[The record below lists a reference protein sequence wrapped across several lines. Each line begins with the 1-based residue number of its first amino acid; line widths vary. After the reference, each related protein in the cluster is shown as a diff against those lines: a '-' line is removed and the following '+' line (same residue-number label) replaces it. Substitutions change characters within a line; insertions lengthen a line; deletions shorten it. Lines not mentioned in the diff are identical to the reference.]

1 MSYDS
6 SQDWQMQSPGWRE
19 QQIFKC
25 LCTLK
30 DNLASYFEGGGSTQP
45 LIYRALITQL
55 GGADDPTAIV
65 LENTT
70 GEALTFAYVSA
81 GEYVINCS
89 NPIFTTNKTY
99 ISHNGVIN
107 VSSTPSIMSTSLVND
122 ASISVKTGIATELGG
137 GALGVFALTDGLLN
151 NTELT
156 IYIYP

>member
-30 DNLASYFEGGGSTQP
+30 DNLASYFEGGGGSQP
-45 LIYRALITQL
+45 LIYRALITQQ
-55 GGADDPTAIV
+55 GTDDPTAIV

-70 GEALTFAYVSA
+70 GETLTFSYSGVGQYSI
-81 GEYVINCS
+81 GCV
-89 NPIFTTNKTY
+89 NPIFTPNKTY
-99 ISHNGVIN
+99 ISHNGVID
-107 VSSTPSIMSTSLVND
+107 VSSTPYIMSTIAVSD
-122 ASISVKTGIATELGG
+122 SIVSIETGAPSELGG
-137 GALGVFALTDGLLN
+137 GDLGVFALTDGLLN